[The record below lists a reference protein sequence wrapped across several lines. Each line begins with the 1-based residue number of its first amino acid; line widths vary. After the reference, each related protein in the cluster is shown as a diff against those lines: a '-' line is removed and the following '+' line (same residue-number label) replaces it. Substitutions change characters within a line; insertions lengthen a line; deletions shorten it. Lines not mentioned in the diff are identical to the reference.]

1 MFYYRSDG
9 AMCAMLEISAR
20 VKASR
25 ETRSIDKFRQFPD
38 CCPDLSYTTIHDA
51 QMALS
56 RIARDDTV
64 QSSTRC
70 HPERP
75 DDPMHTSRRVFLV
88 LLTSRSRPW
97 ALNSD

>member
-25 ETRSIDKFRQFPD
+25 ETRSIDKDFRPIPD
-38 CCPDLSYTTIHDA
+38 CCPDSCYVYPTDDA
-51 QMALS
+51 QMTLS

-64 QSSTRC
+64 QNST
-70 HPERP
+70 
-75 DDPMHTSRRVFLV
+75 
-88 LLTSRSRPW
+88 
-97 ALNSD
+97 